1 MTDTHYFVVRYGGVW
16 MIKSD
21 DEEYGPYD
29 RQSKAVLFA
38 IDAAEKLN
46 AHGENVQVVLMGE
59 KGSLPTRLDLRSGQQ
74 PKLLV
79 SLAA

>member
-1 MTDTHYFVVRYGGVW
+1 MPDTHYFVVRYGAVW

-21 DEEYGPYD
+21 DEEYGPYAS
-29 RQSKAVLFA
+29 QSNAVLFA
-38 IDAAEKLN
+38 IEAAEKLN
-46 AHGENVQVVLMGE
+46 AHGENAQIVLMGDN
-59 KGSLPTRLDLRSGQQ
+59 GSLPTRLDLRPGHQ

>member
-1 MTDTHYFVVRYGGVW
+1 MTDTHYFVVRYGDVW
-16 MIKSD
+16 MVKSD
-21 DEEYGPYD
+21 DEEYGPYHS
-29 RQSKAVLFA
+29 QSNAVLFA

-46 AHGENVQVVLMGE
+46 AHGETAQVVLMGE
-59 KGSLPTRLDLRSGQQ
+59 TGSPSTRLDLRPGHQ